1 MQNPPNDG
9 TKQSASRMNGAFPST
24 PHAPSPESVSAPPS
38 PDTYLREAIEMAVQN
53 VTTGQGGPFAAL
65 VVEDDEIIGRG
76 TNVVT
81 TLNDPTAHAEV
92 TAIRRACDAQNDF
105 ELTGCTLYA
114 TCEPCPMCLGA
125 AYWARLDRVYYAA
138 TREDAAA
145 AGFDDDHIYEELT
158 KPPEDRRIPMTQQL
172 GEEAQRPFEAWRD
185 YEGRVEY

>member
-1 MQNPPNDG
+1 
-9 TKQSASRMNGAFPST
+9 
-24 PHAPSPESVSAPPS
+24 
-38 PDTYLREAIEMAVQN
+38 MAVPN
-53 VTTGQGGPFAAL
+53 ITTRQGGPFAAL
-65 VVEDDEIIGRG
+65 IVQNDTIIGRG

-92 TAIRRACDAQNDF
+92 TAIRRACDAREDF

-138 TREDAAA
+138 TREEAAA

-158 KPPEDRRIPMTQQL
+158 KPPEARRIPMQQQL
-172 GEEAQRPFEAWRD
+172 REKAHRPFEAWRD
-185 YEGRVEY
+185 YEERVEY